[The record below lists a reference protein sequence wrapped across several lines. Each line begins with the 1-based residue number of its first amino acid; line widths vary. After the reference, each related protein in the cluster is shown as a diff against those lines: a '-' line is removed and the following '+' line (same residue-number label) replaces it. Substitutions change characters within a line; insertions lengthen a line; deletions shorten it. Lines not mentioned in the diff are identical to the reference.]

1 MTSRILI
8 NRTIGIVIIS
18 LGVIS
23 FWQGSPA
30 TAQRTAKLPTAN
42 ELLDKMVRD
51 FSAKIPVDVDPA
63 LKTSYE
69 TQKKFAEVQLQF
81 DIVSWESFV
90 ALCWPT
96 DKAGKPLARIGE
108 KGDPIFD
115 QYPTDADVFDQPV
128 TATLDARKT
137 SRPRMNRHY
146 IEDLKLPGIKA
157 GDRVL
162 SLTSSTGGDLSLNE
176 VEQAFTYPIWDQ
188 NGYMVRYEIL
198 LNNEER
204 AYILNNGL
212 ETLDGQATFTKAGK
226 KVDFP
231 SGVYNKAAEGAI
243 EVKLGW
249 KVLGPNDD
257 ESRFLVADATIMT
270 GTPQMPKQV
279 KVGMVGMHI
288 AHKTAT
294 SPQWIW
300 STFMHVDSL
309 DANALTINP
318 KTGHSQTPL
327 FNNPNTETAV
337 VNVPSST
344 TAPYVDGLPP
354 TQVLQLTPIPLATQQ
369 VNLKARAA
377 LIAEKSVLQYY
388 ELLNP
393 QWPTDPSAPPTPG
406 GPGTAPGSI
415 NNKSGGNPTP
425 VYLVNPLFETYFQ
438 LGNQPASKQ
447 EEIPSGSEGDNP
459 KTKVF
464 GTESCVGCHSFA
476 GVATKG
482 GSMPAFGGQ
491 LTGDFSWLLEKKAK

>member
-1 MTSRILI
+1 
-8 NRTIGIVIIS
+8 
-18 LGVIS
+18 
-23 FWQGSPA
+23 
-30 TAQRTAKLPTAN
+30 
-42 ELLDKMVRD
+42 
-51 FSAKIPVDVDPA
+51 
-63 LKTSYE
+63 
-69 TQKKFAEVQLQF
+69 
-81 DIVSWESFV
+81 
-90 ALCWPT
+90 
-96 DKAGKPLARIGE
+96 
-108 KGDPIFD
+108 
-115 QYPTDADVFDQPV
+115 
-128 TATLDARKT
+128 
-137 SRPRMNRHY
+137 
-146 IEDLKLPGIKA
+146 
-157 GDRVL
+157 
-162 SLTSSTGGDLSLNE
+162 
-176 VEQAFTYPIWDQ
+176 
-188 NGYMVRYEIL
+188 
-198 LNNEER
+198 
-204 AYILNNGL
+204 
-212 ETLDGQATFTKAGK
+212 
-226 KVDFP
+226 
-231 SGVYNKAAEGAI
+231 
-243 EVKLGW
+243 
-249 KVLGPNDD
+249 
-257 ESRFLVADATIMT
+257 
-270 GTPQMPKQV
+270 
-279 KVGMVGMHI
+279 
-288 AHKTAT
+288 
-294 SPQWIW
+294 
-300 STFMHVDSL
+300 MHVDSL

-388 ELLNP
+388 ELLNT